1 MIGLTAETRAALR
14 SLAIRDDAFV
24 QDALASDAA
33 NLARSHLDP
42 KTHAIV
48 RLGALIAVGA
58 ADEPSYRQIVDDAR
72 RAGATTDEIVGALV
86 AVMAATGVPRV
97 IAAAPAVGLA
107 IGYDVQAALESPDPP
122 EGEPAPA
129 RSTRG
134 RSSGAPPA
142 RRRGRR

>member
-1 MIGLTAETRAALR
+1 MSGLTAETRAALR

-72 RAGATTDEIVGALV
+72 RAGATTAEIVGALV

-122 EGEPAPA
+122 EGERAPA

-134 RSSGAPPA
+134 RSPGASPA